1 MKMENLENKTPVMNL
16 KSHILL
22 PVIFILTVAIS
33 ICFLVV
39 EDFTKDLNA
48 IIVWIFFA
56 VCLAY
61 SVVAIIDT
69 YISKEQK
76 KENQIKFI
84 KVMAILSIV
93 STISYAIIYLIVK

>member
-22 PVIFILTVAIS
+22 PVIFILTIAIS

-48 IIVWIFFA
+48 IIVWIFFG

-84 KVMAILSIV
+84 KVMAILSII
-93 STISYAIIYLIVK
+93 STIAYAVIYLIIK

>member
-22 PVIFILTVAIS
+22 PVIFILTIAIS

-48 IIVWIFFA
+48 IIVWVFFG

-76 KENQIKFI
+76 KENQISSHGLLLQPVVFF
-84 KVMAILSIV
+84 
-93 STISYAIIYLIVK
+93 

>member
-33 ICFLVV
+33 ICFLAI
-39 EDFTKDLNA
+39 EDFIKDLNA
-48 IIVWIFFA
+48 IIVWVFFA

-61 SVVAIIDT
+61 SIVAIIDT

-76 KENQIKFI
+76 SEKQIKFI
-84 KVMAILSIV
+84 KVMAVLSIV
-93 STISYAIIYLIVK
+93 STIAYAVIYLIVK

>member
-22 PVIFILTVAIS
+22 PVIFILTIAIS

-39 EDFTKDLNA
+39 EDFTKDLNP
-48 IIVWIFFA
+48 IIVWIFFG

-84 KVMAILSIV
+84 KVMAILSII
-93 STISYAIIYLIVK
+93 STIAYAVIYLIIK

>member
-39 EDFTKDLNA
+39 DDFTKDLNT
-48 IIVWIFFA
+48 IIVWIFFG

-84 KVMAILSIV
+84 KVMAVLSIF
-93 STISYAIIYLIVK
+93 STIAYAIIYLIVK

>member
-48 IIVWIFFA
+48 IIVWIFFG

-84 KVMAILSIV
+84 KVMAILSII
-93 STISYAIIYLIVK
+93 STIAYAVIYLIIK

>member
-1 MKMENLENKTPVMNL
+1 MENLENKTPVMNL

-48 IIVWIFFA
+48 IIVWIFFG

-84 KVMAILSIV
+84 KVMAILSII
-93 STISYAIIYLIVK
+93 STIAYAVIYLIIK